1 MPIWITAFGCKTK
14 RRVKAICWN
23 HSTNEANKHTSAQKQ
38 IQIYHPGSTPSRW
51 IHHQWGTPSRR
62 SRHTSAQK
70 QIQIHHPGGTPSRRS
85 RHTSAQKQIQIHH
98 LAAQAERRGKSVTR
112 SGTSWHHAQIQ
123 NTSYAS
129 TTKLEPIANIKGEE
143 DRAHTAQEHASFAR
157 MRNHIAIQNL
167 AGNLQRPKAYHA
179 PL

>member
-51 IHHQWGTPSRR
+51 IHHQW
-62 SRHTSAQK
+62 
-70 QIQIHHPGGTPSRRS
+70 GTPSRRS

>member
-1 MPIWITAFGCKTK
+1 MPSPVAK
-14 RRVKAICWN
+14 RSR
-23 HSTNEANKHTSAQKQ
+23 ST
-38 IQIYHPGSTPSRW
+38 IQEVHPQGADPLSRR
-51 IHHQWGTPSRR
+51 PSRR
-62 SRHTSAQK
+62 SRHT
-70 QIQIHHPGGTPSRRS
+70 
-85 RHTSAQKQIQIHH
+85 KQIQIHH

-129 TTKLEPIANIKGEE
+129 TTKLEPIANIKGQE

-179 PL
+179 PLQGGYQANKTKGKKTTMLWSKKTLPGTAVAPTFLFSHYSAHTINHD